1 MVFNLTSW
9 PPSGVG
15 GFTSSL
21 VLLLFRYHPTLRQ
34 SLLYSLDDLAG
45 GKLGFD
51 DVAVDAKVLELFR
64 GFFVTEVSEDD
75 NWDGFAP

>member
-51 DVAVDAKVLELFR
+51 NVAVDAEVLEFFG
-64 GFFVTEVSEDD
+64 GFFVTKVSEDD
-75 NWDGFAP
+75 NWDILTP